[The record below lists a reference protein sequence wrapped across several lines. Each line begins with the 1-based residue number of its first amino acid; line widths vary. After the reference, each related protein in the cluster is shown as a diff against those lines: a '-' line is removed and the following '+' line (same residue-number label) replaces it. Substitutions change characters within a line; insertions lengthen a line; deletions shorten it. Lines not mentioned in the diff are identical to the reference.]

1 MQSRRPDGAAI
12 DQEKKI
18 PNLLG
23 FKRTTDQRADFEK
36 KARVR
41 AEWQYEDVMEKLTK
55 VGRSMG
61 VNGAR
66 MDSEA
71 TKIRRRHKWV
81 VHKDSEHMEKN
92 LEERHICRNTSNTYT
107 HIKTV
112 GRGGGS
118 IQT

>member
-71 TKIRRRHKWV
+71 INARRSRHERVGAQGAHGGILKIFFH
-81 VHKDSEHMEKN
+81 HHF
-92 LEERHICRNTSNTYT
+92 
-107 HIKTV
+107 
-112 GRGGGS
+112 
-118 IQT
+118 